1 MQINI
6 WLPYGTEDKGVDA
19 DEQDANRRFQFVNVE
34 NEDETVI
41 SWRGRI
47 TNELDEEDDDQ
58 IRSKGVE
65 ALISDDLNRG
75 SIGRETEGR
84 R

>member
-1 MQINI
+1 M
-6 WLPYGTEDKGVDA
+6 
-19 DEQDANRRFQFVNVE
+19 
-34 NEDETVI
+34 
-41 SWRGRI
+41 I
-47 TNELDEEDDDQ
+47 TNEFDEEDENQ